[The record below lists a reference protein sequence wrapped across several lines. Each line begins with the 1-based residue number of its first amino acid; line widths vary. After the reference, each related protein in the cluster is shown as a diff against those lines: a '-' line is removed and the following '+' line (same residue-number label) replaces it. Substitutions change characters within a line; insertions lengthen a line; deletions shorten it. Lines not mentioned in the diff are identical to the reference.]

1 MKDMETIA
9 AIATPNGVGAISIVR
24 LSGDNAY
31 SIAKKLIKKDL
42 PPRVATLAKLYDS
55 NNELIDIALVIYFKA
70 PNSFTGEDIVEF
82 QCHGGVVVSRIVL
95 EELLKQGARIAFP
108 GEFTKRAF
116 LNGKID
122 ASQAEAIARLIE
134 TRSREGAKLL
144 SRQLDGNLS
153 NFVNEVREKL
163 IEIMAYTEVFIDYA
177 EEDLPESLGYEIE
190 ERLSKIEDL
199 LKHTLE
205 ASKRREGM
213 LSGYKIAIIGKPN
226 VGKSSILN
234 ALLNKQRAIVS
245 DIAGTTRDTI
255 EEDIQIGSHL
265 IRIID
270 TAGIRAAK
278 DEIEKIGVER
288 SKRAIEEAD
297 IVLGVFDANEFNKE
311 DEEILELIKNSDKDV
326 IAVINKIDK
335 GINID
340 LDKFGGFQVVKIS
353 AKKDIKPLIE
363 SLKEL
368 LDSYSGED
376 EHILISTRQI
386 SAVEKALKFVKE
398 SKEFFTTGELEL
410 FSYHIQDAI
419 KAIGE
424 ITKPFEYDEMLDKMF
439 SSFCVGK

>member
-1 MKDMETIA
+1 MKTIA

-31 SIAKKLIKKDL
+31 NIAKKLTKKDL
-42 PPRVATLAKLYDS
+42 SPRVATLSKLYDFHG
-55 NNELIDIALVIYFKA
+55 ELIDIGLVIYFKS

-82 QCHGGVVVSRIVL
+82 QCHGGVVVSRLVL
-95 EELLKQGARIAFP
+95 EALLNYGAKLASP

-122 ASQAEAIARLIE
+122 AAQAEAIAKLIE

-190 ERLSKIEDL
+190 ERLSKIDNL

-288 SKRAIEEAD
+288 SKDAIKKAD
-297 IVLGVFDANEFNKE
+297 IVLCVFDANNFNEE
-311 DEEILELIKNSDKDV
+311 DEKILKLIKSSDKDV
-326 IAVINKIDK
+326 IIVINKIDK
-335 GINID
+335 GTNID
-340 LDKFGGFQVVKIS
+340 LSGFETFCIVKIS
-353 AKKDIKPLIE
+353 ARSDITPLVE
-363 SLKEL
+363 QLKVL
-368 LDSYSGED
+368 LDSYTGED

-386 SAVEKALKFVKE
+386 MAVQKALKSINE
-398 SKEFFTTGELEL
+398 SKEFLITGELEL
-410 FSYHIQDAI
+410 FSYQIQDAI
-419 KAIGE
+419 RAISE

-439 SSFCVGK
+439 GSFCVGK

>member
-1 MKDMETIA
+1 MKNMETIA

-24 LSGDNAY
+24 LSGDNALD
-31 SIAKKLIKKDL
+31 IAKKLTKKNL
-42 PPRVATLAKLYDS
+42 QPRIATLSKLYD
-55 NNELIDIALVIYFKA
+55 NNNDLIDIGLVIYFKA

-82 QCHGGVVVSRIVL
+82 QCHGGVVVSRLVL
-95 EELLKQGARIAFP
+95 ETLFNYGARPAMP

-122 ASQAEAIARLIE
+122 ASQAEAIAKLIE

-144 SRQLDGNLS
+144 SRQLDGDLAK
-153 NFVNEVREKL
+153 FVNEVREKL
-163 IEIMAYTEVFIDYA
+163 VEIMAYTEVFIDYA
-177 EEDLPESLGYEIE
+177 EEDLPETLGYEIE
-190 ERLSKIEDL
+190 QRLDTIKKL
-199 LKHTLE
+199 LNHTLE

-213 LSGYKIAIIGKPN
+213 LSGYKVAIIGKPN

-278 DEIEKIGVER
+278 DEIEKIGVQR
-288 SKRAIEEAD
+288 SKEAIKEAD
-297 IVLGVFDANEFNKE
+297 IVLAVFDAGEFDSE
-311 DEEILELIKNSDKDV
+311 DEEILNLIKNSNKDV
-326 IAVINKIDK
+326 IVIINKIDK
-335 GINID
+335 GISFDTDI
-340 LDKFGGFQVVKIS
+340 FGSLPSVKIS
-353 AKKDIKPLIE
+353 AKEDISPLIAK
-363 SLKEL
+363 LKEL
-368 LDSYSGED
+368 LDNYSGED
-376 EHILISTRQI
+376 EHILISARQI
-386 SAVEKALKFVKE
+386 SAVEKAVKSIEESNEFLK
-398 SKEFFTTGELEL
+398 TGELEL

-419 KAIGE
+419 KAISE

-439 SSFCVGK
+439 GSFCVGK

>member
-1 MKDMETIA
+1 VKDMETIA
-9 AIATPNGVGAISIVR
+9 AIATPNGIGAISIVR
-24 LSGDNAY
+24 LSGDNALD
-31 SIAKKLIKKDL
+31 IAKKLTKKNL
-42 PPRVATLAKLYDS
+42 QPRTATLSKLYDFNS
-55 NNELIDIALVIYFKA
+55 ELIDIGLVIYFKG

-95 EELLKQGARIAFP
+95 ETLFNYGARSAMP

-122 ASQAEAIARLIE
+122 ASQAEAIAKLIE
-134 TRSREGAKLL
+134 TRSREGARLL
-144 SRQLDGNLS
+144 SRQLDGDLAE
-153 NFVNEVREKL
+153 FVNEVREKL

-177 EEDLPESLGYEIE
+177 EEDLPETLGFEIE
-190 ERLSKIEDL
+190 KRLDIIKNILS
-199 LKHTLE
+199 HTLE

-213 LSGYKIAIIGKPN
+213 LSGYKIAIVGKPN

-234 ALLNKQRAIVS
+234 ALLNRQRAIVS

-288 SKRAIEEAD
+288 SKEAIENAD
-297 IVLGVFDANEFNKE
+297 IVLAVFDGSEFNEE
-311 DEEILELIKNSDKDV
+311 DEEILNLIKNGNKDV
-326 IAVINKIDK
+326 IVIINKIDK

-340 LDKFGGFQVVKIS
+340 LSKFNTYKVVKIS
-353 AKKDIKPLIE
+353 AKENILPLVE

-376 EHILISTRQI
+376 EHILISARQI
-386 SAVEKALKFVKE
+386 SSVEKALKSIEE
-398 SKEFFTTGELEL
+398 SNEFLKTGELEL

-419 KAIGE
+419 RFISE

-439 SSFCVGK
+439 GNFCVGK

>member
-1 MKDMETIA
+1 METIA

-24 LSGDNAY
+24 VSGDNALE
-31 SIAKKLIKKDL
+31 IAKKLTKKDDF
-42 PPRVATLAKLYDS
+42 PPRVAKLCKVYDS
-55 NNELIDIALVIYFKA
+55 NDELVDIALVIYFKA

-82 QCHGGVVVSRIVL
+82 QCHGGVVVSKFIL
-95 EELLKQGARIAFP
+95 EEVLKHNCRLANP
-108 GEFTKRAF
+108 GEFTKRAL

-122 ASQAEAIARLIE
+122 ASQAEAIAKLIE

-144 SRQLDGNLS
+144 SRQLEGELS
-153 NFVNEVREKL
+153 KFVEEVREKL
-163 IEIMAYTEVFIDYA
+163 IEIMAYNEVFIDYA
-177 EEDLPESLGYEIE
+177 EEDLPESLGKDIE
-190 ERLSKIEDL
+190 ERLKNIEAL
-199 LKHTLE
+199 LKKTLE
-205 ASKRREGM
+205 ASKRREGI
-213 LSGYKIAIIGKPN
+213 LSGYKVAIVGKPN

-234 ALLNKQRAIVS
+234 KLLNKQRAIVS

-288 SKRAIEEAD
+288 SKESIKKAD
-297 IVLGVFDANEFNKE
+297 IVLAVFDASEFNKE
-311 DEEILELIKNSDKDV
+311 DEEILDLIKNLDKNV
-326 IAVINKIDK
+326 IIVINKVDK
-335 GINID
+335 GIKINLNYFKNFKI
-340 LDKFGGFQVVKIS
+340 VKIS
-353 AKKDIKPLIE
+353 AKEDITPLIE
-363 SLKEL
+363 KLKEI
-368 LDSYSGED
+368 LDSFSSED

-386 SAVEKALKFVKE
+386 SAVQKALNSIYE
-398 SKEFFTTGELEL
+398 AKEFLKTGELEL

-419 KAIGE
+419 RFISE

>member
-1 MKDMETIA
+1 MDTIA
-9 AIATPNGVGAISIVR
+9 AVATPNGVGAISIVR
-24 LSGDNAY
+24 LSGKNALQ
-31 SIAKKLIKKDL
+31 IAKKLTKKEL
-42 PPRVATLAKLYDS
+42 KPRFATLSRLYDE
-55 NNELIDIALVIYFKA
+55 NEELIDIGLVIYFKS

-95 EELLKQGARIAFP
+95 ETLLKYGARAALP

-122 ASQAEAIARLIE
+122 ASQAEAIAKLIE

-144 SRQLDGNLS
+144 SRQLDGDLGK
-153 NFVNEVREKL
+153 FVNEVREKL

-177 EEDLPESLGYEIE
+177 EEDLPEMPETLGHEITQRLEKIQSL
-190 ERLSKIEDL
+190 LN
-199 LKHTLE
+199 HTLE

-213 LSGYKIAIIGKPN
+213 LSGYKVAIVGKPN

-234 ALLNKQRAIVS
+234 ALLNRQRAIVS

-288 SKRAIEEAD
+288 SKGAVKEAD
-297 IVLGVFDANEFNKE
+297 IILAVFDAGEFTAE
-311 DEEILELIKNSDKDV
+311 DEEILNIIKNSAKDV
-326 IAVINKIDK
+326 IVIINKVDRGLK
-335 GINID
+335 ID
-340 LDKFGGFQVVKIS
+340 LDLFKGFKTVKIS
-353 AKKDIKPLIE
+353 AKENITPLID

-368 LDSYSGED
+368 LDSFGGED
-376 EHILISTRQI
+376 EHVLISTRQI
-386 SAVEKALKFVKE
+386 DAVQKALGYIKE
-398 SKEFFTTGELEL
+398 SKEFLQTGELEL

-419 KAIGE
+419 RAISE

-439 SSFCVGK
+439 GSFCVGK

>member
-1 MKDMETIA
+1 METIA

-24 LSGDNAY
+24 LSGDKAY
-31 SIAKKLIKKDL
+31 NIAKKLTKKDL
-42 PPRVATLAKLYDS
+42 TPRVATLSKLYDF
-55 NNELIDIALVIYFKA
+55 NGELIDIALVIYFKS

-82 QCHGGVVVSRIVL
+82 QCHGGVVVSRLVL
-95 EELLKQGARIAFP
+95 EALLDYGARLASP

-122 ASQAEAIARLIE
+122 ASQAEAIAKLIE

-288 SKRAIEEAD
+288 SKDAIKKAD
-297 IVLGVFDANEFNKE
+297 IVLCVFDANEFNEE
-311 DEEILELIKNSDKDV
+311 DEKILELIKSSDKDV
-326 IAVINKIDK
+326 IIVINKIDK
-335 GINID
+335 GINTD
-340 LDKFGGFQVVKIS
+340 LSRFETFPIVKIS
-353 AKKDIKPLIE
+353 AKEDITPLVE
-363 SLKEL
+363 QLKVL
-368 LDSYSGED
+368 LDSYTGED

-386 SAVEKALKFVKE
+386 MAVQKALKSINE
-398 SKEFFTTGELEL
+398 SKEFLITGELEL
-410 FSYHIQDAI
+410 FSYQIQDAI
-419 KAIGE
+419 RGISE

-439 SSFCVGK
+439 GSFCVGK

>member
-1 MKDMETIA
+1 MDTIA

-24 LSGDNAY
+24 LSGDTALQ
-31 SIAKKLIKKDL
+31 IAKKLTKKDL
-42 PPRVATLAKLYDS
+42 TPRVATLSKLYDE
-55 NNELIDIALVIYFKA
+55 NDELIDIGLVIYFKS

-95 EELLKQGARIAFP
+95 ETLLKYGARAAQP

-122 ASQAEAIARLIE
+122 ASQAEAIAKLIE

-144 SRQLDGNLS
+144 SRQLDGDLGK
-153 NFVNEVREKL
+153 FVNEVREKL

-177 EEDLPESLGYEIE
+177 EEDLPETLGYEITQ
-190 ERLSKIEDL
+190 RLEKIESL
-199 LKHTLE
+199 LNHTLE

-213 LSGYKIAIIGKPN
+213 LGGYKVAIVGKPN

-234 ALLNKQRAIVS
+234 ALLNRQRAIVS

-288 SKRAIEEAD
+288 SKEAVKEAD
-297 IVLGVFDANEFNKE
+297 IILAVFDAGEFTAE
-311 DEEILELIKNSDKDV
+311 DEEILNMIKNSSKDV
-326 IAVINKIDK
+326 IVIINKVDRGLK
-335 GINID
+335 ID
-340 LDKFGGFQVVKIS
+340 LDLFKDFKTVKIS
-353 AKKDIKPLIE
+353 AKENITPLIE

-368 LDSYSGED
+368 LDSFGGED
-376 EHILISTRQI
+376 EHVLISTRQI
-386 SAVEKALKFVKE
+386 DAVQKALSYINE
-398 SKEFFTTGELEL
+398 SKEFLQTGELEL

-419 KAIGE
+419 RAISE

-439 SSFCVGK
+439 GSFCVGK